1 MNNNFFESNYPQITQ
16 LYYDYINSNAYAK
29 HPITSSAEYDTSKAI
44 DQALEELKHG
54 REIQACDILTSGLA
68 TYEHGGFILGF
79 SLAMSLIQE
88 GTANKTP

>member
-29 HPITSSAEYDTSKAI
+29 HPITSSTEYNISETI
-44 DQALEELKHG
+44 NQALEELKQG
-54 REIQACDILTSGLA
+54 REIQACDILTSSLA

-88 GTANKTP
+88 GTTNKTA

>member
-29 HPITSSAEYDTSKAI
+29 HPITSSAEYDTSRAI
-44 DQALEELKHG
+44 DQALEELKQG

-68 TYEHGGFILGF
+68 SYEHGGFILGF

-88 GTANKTP
+88 GTENKTA